1 MKKLCS
7 CLCLTSGWLV
17 SQSLLGP
24 LHQNSV
30 VRISSFGA
38 ELVHS
43 SSSSVSARSTCCH
56 DASCAVPGIQLK
68 ERIQLILCQ
77 NGEAKESKQCYNQ
90 GRHPPSRYHPA
101 SWHVSLSLPSA
112 VKEHSSILNR
122 AVFQYQPLND
132 PRVSVGKKKVRP
144 LFPWRFE

>member
-90 GRHPPSRYHPA
+90 GRHPPSQYHPA
-101 SWHVSLSLPSA
+101 SWHVSLSLLSA

-122 AVFQYQPLND
+122 AVFP
-132 PRVSVGKKKVRP
+132 VSASQ
-144 LFPWRFE
+144 